1 MSDPLPVLVVGAG
14 PTGLA
19 LATELRM
26 AGVRCRVVDRSADR
40 PAYQARAL
48 TMWPGALT
56 VLARHGIAGAVAD
69 RGLRLAGA
77 SYYSGSR
84 VVASLRFPDAGP
96 VPMCIPQPDVE
107 EVQRDNLAGRWDT
120 AVEWRTA
127 LVEVREHP
135 GGVEAVLEGPAGRE
149 HVEVAW
155 VVGCDGA
162 HSLVRELAGIGFV
175 GSTYPGSYILG
186 DGTVAGA
193 TSPDEVH
200 YTLHSDGVLVL
211 VPLPGGGLRV
221 FADATAAG
229 WEDPRAPLTVEQL
242 QEVVDRRAPYPLCV
256 ETLRWSTRFEV
267 HQRKVEA
274 YRRGRLLLAG
284 DAAHIHSPAGGQ
296 GMNTG
301 IQDAGNL
308 GWRLALVLRGAGPEV
323 LDGYGAERAPVAN
336 AVMRASHLQTRMWNT
351 RSPVGRGVRDALLGG
366 LSRTGILRRRVLPL
380 LAQDDL
386 DYRGSPSVGPR
397 GGRRAIGDR
406 VPDVEVHPTAG
417 GPPGRLSD
425 LLAEEPRHVLLLWPG
440 SDPDDIGAA
449 RVVTAEATGLADRL
463 RVLVLVEPDVAQA
476 VADLP
481 AMLVP
486 PGHRPVAD
494 LAGCRMAL
502 VRPDGYLA
510 DAVAHLTTGTLLDGL
525 RGSRGDSLME
535 TNTTHIR

>member
-1 MSDPLPVLVVGAG
+1 
-14 PTGLA
+14 
-19 LATELRM
+19 
-26 AGVRCRVVDRSADR
+26 
-40 PAYQARAL
+40 
-48 TMWPGALT
+48 MWPGALT

-77 SYYSGSR
+77 RYYSGSR
-84 VVASLRFPDAGP
+84 VVASLRFPAAGP
-96 VPMCIPQPDVE
+96 VPMCIPQPAVE

-120 AVEWRTA
+120 EVEWRTA
-127 LVEVREHP
+127 LVEVRQHR

-175 GSTYPGSYILG
+175 GSTYPGTYVLG

-193 TSPDEVH
+193 TSHDEVH
-200 YTLHSDGVLVL
+200 YTLHPDGVLVL

-242 QEVVDRRAPYPLCV
+242 QEVVDRRAPYPLRV

-323 LDGYGAERAPVAN
+323 LDGYGAERAPVAD
-336 AVMRASHLQTRMWNT
+336 AVMRSSHLQTRMWNT

-494 LAGCRMAL
+494 LAGCRLVL